1 MIVATFN
8 ASTGWAGKSIAY
20 EGSQFVLDGHGVIS
34 AEDVMKYD
42 QDGQLAWDSDG
53 TRAWVGSMAAKPA
66 QVPPQSPGSASSPTT
81 RPADDGRTP
90 GQKTASI
97 AGVFLLVIGLIMFF
111 YFAAAFDT
119 SVAVDYSATGGN
131 SFGFPDRVNNIGLM
145 QERNTGLVVG
155 IVLAV
160 GGGVLMVIGR
170 KRPVPATPPPG
181 GAVAA
186 SSATAALGDSGV
198 VGELE
203 RLDALRAS
211 GALTEEEFEAL
222 KMRLLGG
229 ST

>member
-1 MIVATFN
+1 MGPARGLGRWLPN
-8 ASTGWAGKSIAY
+8 
-20 EGSQFVLDGHGVIS
+20 
-34 AEDVMKYD
+34 
-42 QDGQLAWDSDG
+42 QLRS
-53 TRAWVGSMAAKPA
+53 RLE
-66 QVPPQSPGSASSPTT
+66 SPGSASSPTT

-119 SVAVDYSATGGN
+119 SVAVDYSATGGRTPLAFLIE
-131 SFGFPDRVNNIGLM
+131 STNIGLM